1 MLPNPIPQV
10 KPSKLVDECLA
21 SRWAGAVGARGLMA
35 QVRNRLIRRAVEER
49 VGWGVA
55 RCCRR
60 LRIRVSARRSRF
72 LMVSMRLLVAMVL
85 RVAVAPPVAPQAD
98 VALQM
103 VAALRGTGGKEI
115 GVK

>member
-35 QVRNRLIRRAVEER
+35 QVRSRLIRRVVEER
-49 VGWGVA
+49 MGRGVA
-55 RCCRR
+55 RCRHR
-60 LRIRVSARRSRF
+60 LRIRVSVRRSRF

-85 RVAVAPPVAPQAD
+85 RVAVAPPVTPQAD
-98 VALQM
+98 VALQV
-103 VAALRGTGGKEI
+103 VAAFRGTNKKEL
-115 GVK
+115 G